1 MLFYILLMFF
11 FIRTYRRMQIYD
23 DYVGFH
29 CICFAWTTKSFAYYN
44 RYNEFMDKKNCPGV
58 VYKIRD
64 ILIWDE
70 KKNQIKINAR

>member
-1 MLFYILLMFF
+1 MFF

-29 CICFAWTTKSFAYYN
+29 CICFACTTKSFAYYN

-70 KKNQIKINAR
+70 KKTK

>member
-1 MLFYILLMFF
+1 
-11 FIRTYRRMQIYD
+11 MQIYD

-44 RYNEFMDKKNCPGV
+44 RYNEFMDKKNCPRGGIQNKR
-58 VYKIRD
+58 YFN
-64 ILIWDE
+64 LGS